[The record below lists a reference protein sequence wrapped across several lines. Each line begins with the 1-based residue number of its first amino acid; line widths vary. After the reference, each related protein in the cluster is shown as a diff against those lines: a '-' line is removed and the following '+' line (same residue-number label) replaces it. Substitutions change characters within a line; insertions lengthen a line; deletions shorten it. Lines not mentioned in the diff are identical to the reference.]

1 MKLAD
6 DPQKLGRLEAV
17 LKRVN
22 QGEAPSPEDEA
33 LLAEFHFRYS
43 QGELTFLD
51 AQGQETDLK
60 LKAGSAELGALSGQ
74 VATMSNAS
82 PQLRGHLN
90 RTARLL
96 KKSEEVQVLARTVE
110 QRSQTIDGLRTERAR
125 IADRQTQ
132 LTLMAA
138 QVGLALFDPT
148 ALQRIDPSLMA
159 REFNLRI
166 SSEGGR
172 TRYFIGEREVSGDE
186 VMSHLM
192 LQLASKQLE
201 LAAQAEGNLRE
212 TERAYADLES
222 SNEDLN
228 SETQTLNQMRQD
240 YDSSAETERDTVPE
254 NEREDYDRASELG
267 HSQSEEAAAAA
278 ETAQVLATAQLANK
292 DADLAELEKLQDQGQ
307 DFASQ
312 LQALKAEK
320 KVETS
325 ASTTDRPAPAGSAAK
340 PELAPLPSQKAPE
353 ASPVTAPSALSA
365 RDKTARRN
373 EAIYLEQ
380 TFARSRDAQAK
391 EQAYRQALDGARAKE
406 NARAESQR
414 ADVDQ
419 TRPKP

>member
-17 LKRVN
+17 LERLN
-22 QGEAPSPEDEA
+22 RGEAPGPEDEA
-33 LLAEFHFRYS
+33 LLAEFRFRYS

-60 LKAGSAELGALSGQ
+60 LKAGSAELSALSGQ
-74 VATMSNAS
+74 VATMSKAS
-82 PQLRGHLN
+82 PGLRGHLN

-96 KKSEEVQVLARTVE
+96 KKSEEVRALARTVE
-110 QRSQTIDGLRTERAR
+110 QRTQTIDWLRTERAR
-125 IADRQTQ
+125 IAERQTQ

-148 ALQRIDPSLMA
+148 ALQGIDPSLMA

-166 SSEGGR
+166 STEGGR

-201 LAAQAEGNLRE
+201 LVAQAEGNLRE
-212 TERAYADLES
+212 TEKAYADLES
-222 SNEDLN
+222 SNEDMN
-228 SETQTLNQMRQD
+228 SETQTLDQMRQE

-254 NEREDYDRASELG
+254 TEREDYDRASELG
-267 HSQSEEAAAAA
+267 RSQSEEAAAAA
-278 ETAQVLATAQLANK
+278 ETAQVLAAAQLANK

-312 LQALKAEK
+312 LELLKAGK
-320 KVETS
+320 SSPTS
-325 ASTTDRPAPAGSAAK
+325 ASTSDRPAQAGSTAK
-340 PELAPLPSQKAPE
+340 PELAPLPSQQAPE
-353 ASPVTAPSALSA
+353 TVPVAASTLSA
-365 RDKTARRN
+365 RDKTASRN

-380 TFARSRDAQAK
+380 TFARNRQTQEK
-391 EQAYRQALDGARAKE
+391 EQAYRQALDSARAKE
-406 NARAESQR
+406 NIRAESQR
-414 ADVDQ
+414 TETDQ
-419 TRPKP
+419 TKPNP